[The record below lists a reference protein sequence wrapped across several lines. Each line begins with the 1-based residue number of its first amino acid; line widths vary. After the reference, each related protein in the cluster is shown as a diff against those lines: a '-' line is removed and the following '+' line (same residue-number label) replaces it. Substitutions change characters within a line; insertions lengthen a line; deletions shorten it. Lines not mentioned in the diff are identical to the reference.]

1 MAIANPLIVFLIGL
15 VAVIA
20 LLVWLKLPAVIGLII
35 ASLIVGA
42 ATAAVP
48 FGEVPAEIAGGFGET
63 MAGIGIPILMAAVIG
78 KGMMESGAAERIV
91 RSFQSV
97 TGEDKSYL
105 ALWGSSSALSIP
117 VFFDNVFY
125 LMAPL
130 ARSMRARTGR
140 DYALFLCVV
149 GAGAATTHVFV
160 PPTPG
165 PLAVAAELGD
175 AVDLGAMMVGGVLVA
190 LPTAA
195 ISGVL
200 YGKWINNRLDDI
212 PLRETMGST
221 AEEVHELAERST
233 SELPGMFEASLP
245 ILLAVVLVAT
255 NTTVD
260 FMLDLAE
267 EGVDPF
273 AAMEGALESFAP
285 VASFLGDPNFALTA
299 AALAAAVTYLRVRAI
314 EHDVWTDELV
324 ESLKSGA
331 HIAAITS
338 AGGAFGGLLAASGI
352 GEYITGLVAVG
363 AGGGVTVL
371 VSAWLIAAAIRIA
384 QGSATVAMI
393 TTAGIMAPQVPEL
406 AVHPVY
412 LALII
417 GAGGNICS
425 WFNDSGF
432 WLVKEIGGL
441 TQAETVKIWTAL
453 TTIISITAFIIIT
466 IAASIV
472 PLA

>member
-1 MAIANPLIVFLIGL
+1 MAIANPLIVFAIGL

-20 LLVWLKLPAVIGLII
+20 LLVWLKLPAIIGLLI

-48 FGEVPAEIAGGFGET
+48 FGEVPAEIAEGFGDT
-63 MAGIGIPILMAAVIG
+63 MVGVGIPILMAAVIG
-78 KGMMESGAAERIV
+78 KAMMESGAAERIV
-91 RSFQSV
+91 RSFQST
-97 TGEDKSYL
+97 TGEDRSYL

-117 VFFDNVFY
+117 VFFDNVFF
-125 LMAPL
+125 LLAPL
-130 ARSMRARTGR
+130 ARSMRARVGR
-140 DYALFLCVV
+140 DYALFICVI

-165 PLAVAAELGD
+165 PLAVAAELGEE
-175 AVDLGAMMVGGVLVA
+175 VDLGAMMLGGILVA
-190 LPTAA
+190 VPTAA
-195 ISGVL
+195 VSGVL
-200 YGKWINNRLDDI
+200 YGKWINARLDDI

-221 AEEVHELAERST
+221 PEEVHERAERPL
-233 SELPGMFEASLP
+233 SELPSVFEAALP
-245 ILLAVVLVAT
+245 ILLAVVLIAS

-260 FMLDLAE
+260 FMLDLAADGVAPFAGL
-267 EGVDPF
+267 EGVLE
-273 AAMEGALESFAP
+273 AADP

-314 EHDVWTDELV
+314 EQDVWTDELT
-324 ESLKSGA
+324 EALKSGA

-338 AGGAFGGLLAASGI
+338 AGGAFGALLAASGI
-352 GEYITGLVAVG
+352 GEYITELIAVG
-363 AGGGVTVL
+363 GEGGLTVL
-371 VSAWLIAAAIRIA
+371 ISAWVIAAAIRIA

-406 AVHPVY
+406 TVHPVY

-425 WFNDSGF
+425 WYNDSGF
-432 WLVKEIGGL
+432 WLIKEIGGL
-441 TQAETVKIWTAL
+441 TQMETVKIWTAL
-453 TTIISITAFIIIT
+453 TTIISVTAFIIIT
-466 IAASIV
+466 VVASIV

>member
-1 MAIANPLIVFLIGL
+1 MAIANPLIVFAIGL
-15 VAVIA
+15 IAVIA
-20 LLVWLKLPAVIGLII
+20 LLVWLKLPAVLGLLI

-63 MAGIGIPILMAAVIG
+63 MTGIGIPILMAAVIG

-91 RSFQSV
+91 RSFQST

-175 AVDLGAMMVGGVLVA
+175 AVDLGAMMIGGVLIA
-190 LPTAA
+190 IPTAA
-195 ISGVL
+195 VSGIL
-200 YGKWINNRLDDI
+200 YGRWINARLDDI

-245 ILLAVVLVAT
+245 IILAVVLVAT
-255 NTTVD
+255 NTTVN
-260 FMLDLAE
+260 FLVDLAE
-267 EGVDPF
+267 EGVAPF
-273 AAMEGALESFAP
+273 DAIGGALESFVP

-314 EHDVWTDELV
+314 SQDVWTDELV

-352 GEYITGLVAVG
+352 GEYITDLVAVG

-393 TTAGIMAPQVPEL
+393 TTAGIMAPQVPDL

-441 TQAETVKIWTAL
+441 TQTETVKIWTAL
-453 TTIISITAFIIIT
+453 TTIISVTAFIIIVT
-466 IAASIV
+466 VSSIM

>member
-1 MAIANPLIVFLIGL
+1 MAIANPLIVFAIGL

-20 LLVWLKLPAVIGLII
+20 LLVWLKLPAVIGLVV
-35 ASLIVGA
+35 ASFIVGA
-42 ATAAVP
+42 ATASVP
-48 FGEVPAEIAGGFGET
+48 IGDVPEEIAAGFGDT
-63 MAGIGIPILMAAVIG
+63 MVGIGIPILMAAIIG

-97 TGEDKSYL
+97 TGEDRSYL

-117 VFFDNVFY
+117 VFFENVFY

-165 PLAVAAELGD
+165 PLAVAGELGD
-175 AVDLGAMMVGGVLVA
+175 AVDLGAMMLGGVLVA
-190 LPTAA
+190 VPTAA
-195 ISGVL
+195 VSGIL
-200 YGKWINNRLDDI
+200 YGKWINSQLDDI

-221 AEEVHELAERST
+221 AEEVHEMADRPAST
-233 SELPGMFEASLP
+233 LPGMFEALLP
-245 ILLAVVLVAT
+245 ILLTVVLVAM

-260 FMLDLAE
+260 FMIDLAAD
-267 EGVDPF
+267 GVSPF
-273 AAMEGALESFAP
+273 AGIQGPLESFAP
-285 VASFLGDPNFALTA
+285 VASFVGDPNFALTV
-299 AALAAAVTYLRVRAI
+299 AALAAAVTYLRVREI
-314 EHDVWTDELV
+314 SQEIWTDELV

-331 HIAAITS
+331 HIAAITAS
-338 AGGAFGGLLAASGI
+338 GGAFGGLLAASGI
-352 GEYITGLVAVG
+352 GEYITDLVTVG
-363 AGGGVTVL
+363 SGGGVMVL

-393 TTAGIMAPQVPEL
+393 TTAGIMAPQVPDL

-432 WLVKEIGGL
+432 WMVKEIGGL
-441 TQAETVKIWTAL
+441 TQAETLKIWTAL
-453 TTIISITAFIIIT
+453 TTIISVTGFLIIVT
-466 IAASIV
+466 VASV
-472 PLA
+472 LPLT